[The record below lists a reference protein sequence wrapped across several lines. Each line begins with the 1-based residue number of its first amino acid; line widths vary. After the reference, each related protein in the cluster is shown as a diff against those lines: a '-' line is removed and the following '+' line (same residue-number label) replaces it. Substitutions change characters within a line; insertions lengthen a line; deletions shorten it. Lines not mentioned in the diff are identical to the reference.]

1 MYDRIERTRVFE
13 QIVAQIERRILSG
26 ELRHGDYLGSER
38 ELGEQFGASRTAVRE
53 ALKTLAQRGL
63 VDMRPGRGTMVIDG
77 TSQAVR
83 HSLHLMMSIG
93 SRHVPEHLTQ
103 VREIV
108 EPEMAALAAERAEDE
123 HIAAMLAAFET
134 MEHALDDADAFIAA
148 DNEFHRAVA
157 RGSGNPLILA
167 LMDSIVDLLSEQR
180 KMIFSVTGGP
190 QRGQMHHRR
199 VMDAIVAKDIE
210 AARNCMRAH
219 LNQVR
224 ADTRHAIVSD
234 TAQQVNL
241 P

>member
-1 MYDRIERTRVFE
+1 MYDRIERARVFE

-26 ELRHGDYLGSER
+26 ELRQGDYLGSER

-83 HSLHLMMSIG
+83 HSLHLMMRIG
-93 SRHVPEHLTQ
+93 SRHVPEHLTE

-108 EPEMAALAAERAEDE
+108 EPEMAALAAERAGDE
-123 HIAAMLAAFET
+123 HIAAMRAAFET
-134 MEHALDDADAFIAA
+134 MERALADADAFITA

-167 LMDSIVDLLSEQR
+167 LMDSIVDLLSDQR
-180 KMIFSVTGGP
+180 KLIFTVPGGP
-190 QRGQMHHRR
+190 QRGQMHHKR
-199 VMDAIVAKDIE
+199 VMDAIVAKDPE
-210 AARNCMRAH
+210 AARNCMHAH
-219 LNQVR
+219 LKQVR
-224 ADTRHAIVSD
+224 ADTRHAIVGD
-234 TAQQVNL
+234 TARQVNL

>member
-1 MYDRIERTRVFE
+1 
-13 QIVAQIERRILSG
+13 VAQIERRILSG
-26 ELRHGDYLGSER
+26 ELRQGDYLGSER

-83 HSLHLMMSIG
+83 HSLHLMMRIG
-93 SRHVPEHLTQ
+93 SRHVPEHLTE

-108 EPEMAALAAERAEDE
+108 EPEMAALAAERAGDE
-123 HIAAMLAAFET
+123 HIAAMRAAFET
-134 MEHALDDADAFIAA
+134 MERALADADAFITA

-167 LMDSIVDLLSEQR
+167 LMDSIVDLLSDQR
-180 KMIFSVTGGP
+180 KLIFAVPGGP
-190 QRGQMHHRR
+190 QRGQMHHKR
-199 VMDAIVAKDIE
+199 VMDAIVAKDPE
-210 AARNCMRAH
+210 AARNCMHAH
-219 LNQVR
+219 LKQVR
-224 ADTRHAIVSD
+224 ADTRHAIVGD
-234 TAQQVNL
+234 TARQVNL

>member
-199 VMDAIVAKDIE
+199 VMDAIVAKDLE